1 MISQHRSGVIG
12 QVHRQ
17 AMSSCLDQRLNLFN
31 RRGDDAPQIER
42 FLIKDNKPSRDA
54 GHIEKVI
61 DQAGHMIDLL

>member
-1 MISQHRSGVIG
+1 
-12 QVHRQ
+12 
-17 AMSSCLDQRLNLFN
+17 MSSCLDQRLNLFN